1 MEWKFDSDFEEF
13 ITNVLEFQKA
23 NMIKNKVLLILD
35 DMTMT
40 KSLALNDL
48 ITKSRH
54 FSLTILISS
63 QYPKL
68 LTSPIIRTNSHYI
81 IWNELPMSGLQVIYD
96 TVYLDI
102 DKKEFFQFIYNLKQR
117 YVFIWYNNI
126 SGNMIQ
132 DSYKLVKAREVKF
145 NIINKKEN
153 NVKDNNNKNNKKK
166 GN

>member
-1 MEWKFDSDFEEF
+1 
-13 ITNVLEFQKA
+13 
-23 NMIKNKVLLILD
+23 
-35 DMTMT
+35 
-40 KSLALNDL
+40 
-48 ITKSRH
+48 
-54 FSLTILISS
+54 
-63 QYPKL
+63 
-68 LTSPIIRTNSHYI
+68 
-81 IWNELPMSGLQVIYD
+81 MSGLQVIYD